1 MDRTRAWAVSFCVG
15 RAILR
20 PTKILVLDKATASV
34 DSATDNL
41 IQNTLQH
48 HFSGSIV
55 ITTVHR
61 TLKQNIDPHV
71 GSGYTNIVLLIY
83 FSSR

>member
-1 MDRTRAWAVSFCVG
+1 MLLHRPWITVSYEIKFGERAIASFCVG

-20 PTKILVLDKATASV
+20 RTKILVLDEATASV

-61 TLKQNIDPHV
+61 ITSVLPND
-71 GSGYTNIVLLIY
+71 IV
-83 FSSR
+83 